1 MGMAELF
8 AVKTV
13 KAAQIDADDEKL
25 QEQRQQQDEQTK
37 EQIGNSVQKGI
48 PEQVEKAN
56 GELVTFGTNAY
67 TTISNAIEPFLPD
80 DPQSMIMP
88 GIFMFVGIWLF
99 YTLFFK
105 RIVLFIKRNTV
116 DRQHMDKF

>member
-1 MGMAELF
+1 MSELF

-13 KAAQIDADDEKL
+13 RAAQIDVDKEKL
-25 QEQRQQQDEQTK
+25 NNQRQQQDEDAK
-37 EQIGNSVQKGI
+37 EQIGETVQKGI
-48 PEQVEKAN
+48 PEQMEKAN
-56 GELVTFGTNAY
+56 GELVSFSKNAY

-88 GIFMFVGIWLF
+88 GIFLFIGLWLF
-99 YTLFFK
+99 HILIFK
-105 RIVLFIKRNTV
+105 RFVVFIKRNTV

>member
-1 MGMAELF
+1 MAELF

-13 KAAQIDADDEKL
+13 KAAQIDVDKEKL
-25 QEQRQQQDEQTK
+25 NNQRQQQDENAK

-56 GELVTFGTNAY
+56 GELVSFGKNAY
-67 TTISNAIEPFLPD
+67 TTISNAVEPFLPD

-88 GIFMFVGIWLF
+88 GIFMFIGLWLF
-99 YTLFFK
+99 HILIFK
-105 RIVLFIKRNTV
+105 RFVVFIKRNTV

>member
-1 MGMAELF
+1 MAELF

-13 KAAQIDADDEKL
+13 KAAQIDVDKEKL
-25 QEQRQQQDEQTK
+25 NNQRQQQDENAK

-56 GELVTFGTNAY
+56 GELVSFGKNAY

-80 DPQSMIMP
+80 DPQSMVMP

-99 YTLFFK
+99 YILIFK
-105 RIVLFIKRNTV
+105 RFVIFIKRNTV
-116 DRQHMDKF
+116 DKQHMDKF

>member
-1 MGMAELF
+1 MSELF

-56 GELVTFGTNAY
+56 GELVSFGKNAY

-105 RIVLFIKRNTV
+105 RFVIFIKRHTV
-116 DRQHMDKF
+116 DRQHMDNF